1 MTKNV
6 EVPKC
11 SVCGKLLTNSARQDV
26 GMGKLCEHRLASG
39 YNATRLAE
47 HRASMTVAT
56 IPEGY
61 IKLAR
66 LDALVKASRVKYPGL
81 TISKMVRAIGKDRA
95 TEPAIHPICT
105 PIYDSRGHRWVRD
118 WLATPA
124 GLKAIQLS
132 DFSEAPA
139 K

>member
-1 MTKNV
+1 MAKNL

-11 SVCGKLLTNSARQDV
+11 QVCGKFITSSKSQES
-26 GMGKLCEHRLASG
+26 GMGQLCEHRIEKG
-39 YNATRLAE
+39 QTATFLAE

-66 LDALVKASRVKYPGL
+66 LDDLVKASRVKYPGL
-81 TISKMVRAIGKDRA
+81 TISKMVKAIGKDRA

-105 PIYDSRGHRWVRD
+105 PLYDARGHRWVRD

-124 GLKAIQLS
+124 GLKAMQLS
-132 DFSEAPA
+132 DFSKAPA